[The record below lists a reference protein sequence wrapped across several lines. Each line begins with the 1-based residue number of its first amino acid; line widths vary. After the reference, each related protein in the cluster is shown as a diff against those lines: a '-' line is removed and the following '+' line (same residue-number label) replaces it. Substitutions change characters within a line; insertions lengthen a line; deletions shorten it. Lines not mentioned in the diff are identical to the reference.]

1 MSYSVQIANI
11 YELLSEDD
19 APQVKVAA
27 KDTKAAPTKGSA
39 PAKQTQAPQKS
50 QQPKDFQKQTR
61 PPRQDRPP
69 RQPRTEGGEVDTAIP
84 KESHER
90 QGGNRD
96 RKDKG
101 GSFQTG
107 SKRVYDRK
115 PGTGRG
121 REFKKSGGG
130 RANWGKEGEE
140 QAQPV
145 EEGKEKT
152 TEENKEEKTEEKVE
166 EVAENK
172 NEEPVEEEDKTITF
186 EEYMKQKEAPKFD
199 LPAARKPNEGVDKK
213 EMKKWEGY
221 AVLKRDDE
229 EEKEETSTETSEK
242 KEKKPK
248 KTLVPID
255 QYFDVK
261 TPPINTG
268 APRGRGGR
276 GRGTRGSPRGA
287 FRGGF
292 RRRFPE
298 GEDQGEQQEERPR
311 GRGGFRGRGRG
322 SRGGFR
328 GGKTGAVQ
336 PGQPDTRTES
346 KTSLFVANLP
356 FSLDDAAFGKI
367 FTDAGLKFKAAH
379 VVTKRNGRSKGFGF
393 VEFETNEDQQ
403 KALQTL
409 NGKQVEGREITLKVA
424 LTDNREN
431 ANDNTQT
438 EKKDEGKN

>member
-27 KDTKAAPTKGSA
+27 KDTKAAPPKGSA

-61 PPRQDRPP
+61 PPRQDRP
-69 RQPRTEGGEVDTAIP
+69 RQPRTEGSEVDTAIP

-130 RANWGKEGEE
+130 RGNWGKEGEE
-140 QAQPV
+140 QQPQPV
-145 EEGKEKT
+145 EEGKEK

-166 EVAENK
+166 EVVDK
-172 NEEPVEEEDKTITF
+172 KDEEPVEEEDKTITF
-186 EEYMKQKEAPKFD
+186 EEYLKQKETPKFE

-213 EMKKWEGY
+213 EQKKWEGY

-255 QYFDVK
+255 QFFDVK
-261 TPPINTG
+261 TPPINSG

-276 GRGTRGSPRGA
+276 GRGRGDRGGDRA
-287 FRGGF
+287 DRGDSFRGDRGG
-292 RRRFPE
+292 R
-298 GEDQGEQQEERPR
+298 GDR
-311 GRGGFRGRGRG
+311 GRGGERGRGG
-322 SRGGFR
+322 DRGGR
-328 GGKTGAVQ
+328 GGNRGARGGARG
-336 PGQPDTRTES
+336 GQGSAAEIKMDES
-346 KTSLFVANLP
+346 SFPSLAP
-356 FSLDDAAFGKI
+356 
-367 FTDAGLKFKAAH
+367 TKA
-379 VVTKRNGRSKGFGF
+379 
-393 VEFETNEDQQ
+393 
-403 KALQTL
+403 
-409 NGKQVEGREITLKVA
+409 
-424 LTDNREN
+424 
-431 ANDNTQT
+431 
-438 EKKDEGKN
+438 